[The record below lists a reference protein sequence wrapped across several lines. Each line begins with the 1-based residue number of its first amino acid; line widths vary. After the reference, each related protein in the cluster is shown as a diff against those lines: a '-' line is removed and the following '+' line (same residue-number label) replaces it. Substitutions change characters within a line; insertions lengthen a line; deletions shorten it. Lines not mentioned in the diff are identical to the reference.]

1 MKISEMKAVV
11 KENFR
16 QQRTPQFFH
25 GSPGIGKTEGIDQA
39 VAELQKEDKRNYI
52 LRTIILSQY
61 ESVDLRGLPSVNGGL
76 TKWNPPDDL
85 TFAEDAEG
93 IVFFDEMS
101 NAAPDV
107 QKAAQQIIHARKLGE
122 LHIPEGIVFIAAGN
136 RQTDK
141 AGANRILT
149 SLANRFEHH
158 DIETDHEDWLNWAI
172 KAGID
177 HSIIA
182 YIAWKPSS
190 LNAFDSNRGVNP
202 TPRTWV
208 KVHHL
213 LTSSYFEDRVI
224 GTVGKG
230 EGSEFLAHRKVWD
243 KLPACEAIW
252 ADPDKV
258 AMPKEQSIVY
268 ATAMSLALKA
278 NSKNFANALK
288 FMHKAGKEMQVLYVK
303 YASKA
308 DKGVRSVQEFS
319 KYIKD
324 NKETIFD

>member
-16 QQRTPQFFH
+16 QQRTPLFFH
-25 GSPGIGKTEGIDQA
+25 GSPGIGKTEGIEQA
-39 VAELQKEDKRNYI
+39 IAELCKEDKKEYI

-61 ESVDLRGLPSVNGGL
+61 ESVDLRGLPNVKDGL

-85 TFAEDAEG
+85 TFAPDARG

-107 QKAAQQIIHARKLGE
+107 QKAAQQIIHARRLGE
-122 LHIPEGIVFIAAGN
+122 LKIPEEIVFVAAGN

-149 SLANRFEHH
+149 ALANRFEHH
-158 DIETDHEDWLNWAI
+158 DIESDHEDWLGWAI
-172 KAGID
+172 KANLD

-190 LNAFDSNRGVNP
+190 LNAFDSNRSVNP

-208 KVHHL
+208 KVHYL
-213 LTSSYFEDRVI
+213 MSSSFFEDRVI

-243 KLPACEAIW
+243 KLPSCEKIW
-252 ADPDKV
+252 DDPDKV
-258 AMPKEQSIVY
+258 DMPKEQSIVY

-278 NSKNFANALK
+278 TPKNFPNALK
-288 FMHKAGKEMQVLYVK
+288 FMQKAGKEMQVLYVK
-303 YASKA
+303 YACKA
-308 DKGVRSVQEFS
+308 DKTVRATKEFS
-319 KYIKD
+319 AYLKLEKD
-324 NKETIFD
+324 VLFN